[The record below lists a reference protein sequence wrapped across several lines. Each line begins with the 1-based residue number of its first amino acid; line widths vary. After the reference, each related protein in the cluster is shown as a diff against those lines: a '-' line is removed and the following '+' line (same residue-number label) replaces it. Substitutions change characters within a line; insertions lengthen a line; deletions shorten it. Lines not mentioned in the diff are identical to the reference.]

1 MEGRLLAKAREVLAE
16 KQRRNRMEETRRQTE
31 IYAAIPEIRSLNA
44 QIRGVMSELVALSLG
59 QTSRSA
65 EDMEKESLAL
75 QGERARLLRQHGY
88 DEHYLDEIISCPLCR
103 DTGFLLSGQPCRCL
117 LKLYKAEQT
126 KELSPLLKNGQESFE
141 NFRSSYYPTEPLK
154 AGEPVPRVQMERIF
168 RLCRSYAEDFR
179 PGCGNLLFT
188 GAPGLGKTFLSASIA
203 REVAAKGFSVAY
215 DTAITLLSAF
225 EQEKFSRNEDEQQDA
240 ASRVRQLMSCDLL
253 ILDDLGTELGSAFT
267 QSALYT
273 LLDGRIRSGRSTI
286 ISTNLDRDA
295 LRERYG
301 AALASRLE
309 GEYQFLR
316 FIGKDIRALKKTMG
330 A

>member
-1 MEGRLLAKAREVLAE
+1 MEGRLLAKARAVLSE
-16 KQRRNRMEETRRQTE
+16 QQRRNRMEENRRQTE
-31 IYAAIPEIRSLNA
+31 IYERIPEIRTLDGR
-44 QIRGVMSELVALSLG
+44 IRSVGAELVALALG
-59 QTSRSA
+59 KAERSA
-65 EDMEKESLAL
+65 EEMEAESLAL
-75 QGERARLLRQHGY
+75 QAERAKLLRQHGY
-88 DEHYLDEIISCPLCR
+88 DEHYLDEIVSCALCA
-103 DTGFLLSGQPCRCL
+103 DTGFLLNGQPCQCL

-126 KELSPLLKNGQESFE
+126 RELSPLLKNGQECFE
-141 NFRSSYYPTEPLK
+141 NFRSGYYPTEALK

-168 RLCRSYAEDFR
+168 RLCRSYAESF
-179 PGCGNLLFT
+179 GGSSANLLFT

-203 REVAAKGFSVAY
+203 REVAAKGYSVAY

-225 EQEKFSRNEDEQQDA
+225 EQEKFSRSEDEQQDA

-253 ILDDLGTELGSAFT
+253 ILDDLGTELSSAFT

-301 AALASRLE
+301 AALSSRLE
-309 GEYQFLR
+309 GEYQLLR
-316 FIGKDIRALKKTMG
+316 FVGRDIRALKKQ
-330 A
+330 AY